1 MVINALNGLVYGSLL
16 FVLSS
21 GLVLI
26 YGLRRVVNFSHGALY
41 MLGAYVG
48 YTVAI
53 RYGFVAGIAAAGL
66 ALGAVGVALDV
77 VIFRKLSDR
86 NPLVTVIV
94 TFGILLVLEDVVR
107 SVWGTQNY
115 AIDPPELLGGVVE
128 IGGAP
133 FPVYRLFIVVASAVM
148 AASLAAW
155 LRWGR
160 TGLFVRAASH
170 DPSIAAMFGVRTAV
184 IGPLVVGLGAAFA
197 GIAGIVA
204 APFLSLNPS
213 MGSEILVLS
222 FVVSVI
228 GGLGSFTGAFVSAML
243 LGQVQSFGTV
253 HTPELASL
261 LPFLLMAFVLVFRPQ
276 GIAGTKGGHG

>member
-21 GLVLI
+21 GLVLV

-48 YTVAI
+48 YSAALQW
-53 RYGFVAGIAAAGL
+53 GFAAGVVAAGVAL
-66 ALGAVGVALDV
+66 ALVGVALDL
-77 VIFRKLSDR
+77 VIFRNLSDR
-86 NPLVTVIV
+86 HPLVTVIV
-94 TFGILLVLEDVVR
+94 TFGVLLVLEDLVR

-115 AIDPPELLGGVVE
+115 AIDPPEPLAGVVD
-128 IGGAP
+128 IAGAP
-133 FPVYRLFIVVASAVM
+133 FPVYRLFIVAASVVM
-148 AASLAAW
+148 AGTLAAW

-170 DPSIAAMFGVRTAV
+170 DPSVAAMCGVRTAV
-184 IGPLVVGLGAAFA
+184 IGPMVVGLGSAFA
-197 GIAGIVA
+197 GLSGIVA

-228 GGLGSFTGAFVSAML
+228 GGLGSFSGAFVSAML
-243 LGQVQSFGTV
+243 LGQVQAFGTV
-253 HTPELASL
+253 YTPELASL
-261 LPFLLMAFVLVFRPQ
+261 LPFLLMALVLVFRPQ
-276 GIAGTKGGHG
+276 GIAGTKG

>member
-1 MVINALNGLVYGSLL
+1 VLINALNGLVYGSLL

-21 GLVLI
+21 GLVLV
-26 YGLRRVVNFSHGALY
+26 YGLRRVVNFAHGALY
-41 MLGAYVG
+41 MLGAYIG
-48 YTVAI
+48 YSIAI
-53 RYGFVAGIAAAGL
+53 RFGFAAGVVAAGL
-66 ALGAVGVALDV
+66 ALGLVGVALDLA
-77 VIFRKLSDR
+77 IFRLLSAR

-94 TFGILLVLEDVVR
+94 TFGVMLILEDFVR

-115 AIDPPELLGGVVE
+115 AIDPPQALAGVVQ

-133 FPVYRLFIVVASAVM
+133 FPIYRLFVVAASGVM
-148 AASLAAW
+148 AATLGGW

-170 DPSIAAMFGVRTAV
+170 DPSVAAMCGVRTAV
-184 IGPLVVGLGAAFA
+184 IGPMVVGLGAAFA
-197 GIAGIVA
+197 GVAGIVA

-228 GGLGSFTGAFVSAML
+228 GGLGSFPGAFASAML
-243 LGQVQSFGTV
+243 LGQVQAFGTV
-253 HTPELASL
+253 YTPELASL
-261 LPFLLMAFVLVFRPQ
+261 LPFLLMALVLVFRPQ
-276 GIAGTKGGHG
+276 GIAGSRA